1 MLTQHGQKAKL
12 TRILAEICEALDGIC
27 NTDELYTQQKLQ
39 CAEAIYK
46 QKIAMAPK
54 NFVAGD
60 DPYPRIKSRG
70 MFPIGEAP
78 SSNTLYNRTV
88 PLRKIYKEL
97 GSEQSICVDGEYPWI
112 TDVAGVVAA
121 MQSVYTV
128 KSTRE
133 LAQLAVLQFCEA
145 LGNCT
150 LQQQYF
156 DEIAKLQSLPEPE
169 RNVLSKPQVTEI
181 RRKNGKLA
189 TAALQNLAK
198 DSITG
203 AELTAVYDC
212 LSILTMYGQDKR
224 LEPLRRSDWLSIVF
238 RGPNTDLT
246 KENYLTT
253 AGNIVVLTLNYGA
266 KVQQLKQ
273 PVEINISAD
282 CPKLAKLLL
291 ALRPHVATLQQSE
304 TPYVFCMGD
313 GSQMTP
319 GCFSQRLP
327 GIWKRLQLSFTV
339 PAGMT
344 GLNGARHASVA
355 ENRKRRK
362 LTSDERVEEATQAKK
377 RLSSVKMAETV
388 YG

>member
-1 MLTQHGQKAKL
+1 M
-12 TRILAEICEALDGIC
+12 LDGNC
-27 NTDELYTQQKLQ
+27 DTDALCTQLKLQ
-39 CAEAIYK
+39 CAEAIYRQCITK
-46 QKIAMAPK
+46 SDP
-54 NFVAGD
+54 NFISGD

-70 MFPIGEAP
+70 LFPIGDAP
-78 SSNTLYNRTV
+78 SANTVYNRRN
-88 PLRKIYKEL
+88 PIRKIYKEL
-97 GSEQSICVDGEYPWI
+97 GSEQPICVDGEYPWL

-121 MQSVYTV
+121 LQSVYTV

-133 LAQLAVLQFCEA
+133 LAQLAILQFCEA
-145 LGNCT
+145 LGRCT
-150 LQQQYF
+150 LQQKYF
-156 DEIAKLQSLPEPE
+156 NAFAKIQPLPEPDKKI
-169 RNVLSKPQVTEI
+169 LTKPQVAEI
-181 RRKNGKLA
+181 RKKNNTLVA
-189 TAALQNLAK
+189 AALKLLKQT
-198 DSITG
+198 SI
-203 AELTAVYDC
+203 ELSTIYDC

-224 LEPLRRSDWLSIVF
+224 LEPLRRSDWLSIRY

-282 CPKLAKLLL
+282 CPKLAKLLF
-291 ALRPHVATLQQSE
+291 ALRPHVAALQSCE

-339 PAGMT
+339 PVGMT

-362 LTSDERVEEATQAKK
+362 LTVGERADETTQAKK
-377 RLSSVKMAETV
+377 RLSSVQMAETV